1 MSELVKYLYE
11 FGPFQL
17 DPHERLLLRDA
28 GAVPLPPKVFDAL
41 LLFVSRSGQVL
52 SKDELLSRLWPD
64 TIVEESNLTQSVYA
78 LRKALGDRPDGR
90 PYIETL
96 PRRGYRF
103 VAEVRE
109 SARREPSAPV
119 RSLAVLPFRSL
130 GAEQHVYLRL
140 GVANAII
147 TKLSRLQEISVRPT
161 SAILKYVDREL
172 DLAAIGR
179 ELGVDALLD
188 GAFEW
193 ADDQLRV
200 TVQIVRSN
208 GGTPL
213 LAEQFDEQFTNI
225 FALED
230 SISERV
236 TCALRLRLSSEEKKQ
251 ITKRY
256 TENVEAY
263 QAYLRGRYFWDKR
276 TEDGM
281 KKAISYFEQAIAL
294 DPDYALA
301 LSGLADAYFLL
312 GAYRALP
319 PNECFPQS
327 RRAAERA
334 LELDDTLA
342 EAQCTLAYVKACYD
356 WDWQAAERGFKRA
369 LAINPNYAIGH
380 IWYSDY
386 LSAVG
391 RFEEALA
398 EVRRALELDPLS
410 LINNLN
416 LALPHYFARQ
426 YDRAIEQLLKA
437 LELDP
442 YSALGH
448 WSLGQAYRQSGR
460 YEEAIGELRKAIQL
474 SGQSPLAL
482 AALGHTYAVSG
493 RMKEALKIIAE
504 LQALARQRYVSPYEI
519 ATVFAGLGEQD
530 RAFDWLDCACRERA
544 GRLFFLRVD
553 PYWDGLRLDPRFAAL
568 LQCIGLTL

>member
-1 MSELVKYLYE
+1 
-11 FGPFQL
+11 
-17 DPHERLLLRDA
+17 
-28 GAVPLPPKVFDAL
+28 
-41 LLFVSRSGQVL
+41 
-52 SKDELLSRLWPD
+52 
-64 TIVEESNLTQSVYA
+64 
-78 LRKALGDRPDGR
+78 
-90 PYIETL
+90 
-96 PRRGYRF
+96 
-103 VAEVRE
+103 
-109 SARREPSAPV
+109 
-119 RSLAVLPFRSL
+119 
-130 GAEQHVYLRL
+130 
-140 GVANAII
+140 
-147 TKLSRLQEISVRPT
+147 
-161 SAILKYVDREL
+161 
-172 DLAAIGR
+172 
-179 ELGVDALLD
+179 
-188 GAFEW
+188 
-193 ADDQLRV
+193 
-200 TVQIVRSN
+200 VQIVRSS
-208 GGTPL
+208 GGAPL
-213 LAEQFDEQFTNI
+213 LAEQFDEHFTNI

-236 TCALRLRLSSEEKKQ
+236 TRALRLRLSSEEKKQ

-294 DPDYALA
+294 DPGYALA

-426 YDRAIEQLLKA
+426 YDCAIEQLLKA

-442 YSALGH
+442 YSALGR

-460 YEEAIGELRKAIQL
+460 YEEAIGEFSKAMQL
-474 SGQSPLAL
+474 SGQSPLVL
-482 AALGHTYAVSG
+482 AALGHTYALSG

-519 ATVFAGLGEQD
+519 ATIFAGLGEQD
-530 RAFDWLDCACRERA
+530 QAFDWLDRACRERA

-553 PYWDGLRLDPRFAAL
+553 PYWDGLRLDPRFTTL
-568 LQCIGLTL
+568 LQSIGLTL